1 MAVDAPP
8 IARERASVQLGALIA
23 TQMASLIAFLFAPIC
38 TSGRTRRAIASQMA
52 SLIASLT
59 ASLIA
64 PLIAEQLA
72 SALRANSAR
81 VLDLF
86 RSWDADGDGQV
97 IATDCY
103 G

>member
-8 IARERASVQLGALIA
+8 IARERASVELGARIA
-23 TQMASLIAFLFAPIC
+23 SQLASLIAFL
-38 TSGRTRRAIASQMA
+38 TA
-52 SLIASLT
+52 SLIAS
-59 ASLIA
+59 
-64 PLIAEQLA
+64 LIAEQLA

-97 IATDCY
+97 IANDCY
-103 G
+103 RLHPIAYDRL

>member
-8 IARERASVQLGALIA
+8 IARERASVELGA
-23 TQMASLIAFLFAPIC
+23 
-38 TSGRTRRAIASQMA
+38 RIASQLA
-52 SLIASLT
+52 SLTAFLT

-64 PLIAEQLA
+64 SLIAEQLA

-97 IATDCY
+97 NTSECEPSVNTEPCPVLGFDAS
-103 G
+103 